1 MTVVFNTWL
10 RAFAPRP
17 GATLRMVFFP
27 HAGGSASFYR
37 PLARALPEH
46 VEALVVQYPG
56 REDRAGEQPCTTMDE
71 LAEPLAKALDQLD
84 DTPVWYFGHSM
95 GASVA
100 HEVTRRLAA
109 AGGTRPGRLIVS
121 GRPGPARQRPDDTY
135 LDDDRLWADVC
146 ALGGTDS
153 RLLAMPEVRAMALP
167 SLRADYRL
175 IGTYEPACGTD
186 LDLPVTIC
194 FGDRDPEV
202 GLADAEAWRAVTTGP
217 FTVATFPGDHF
228 YVRGDGERAVVDWLG
243 EQTAPYAAHG
253 SAPRRPHG
261 R

>member
-10 RAFAPRP
+10 RAFAPR
-17 GATLRMVFFP
+17 ADAALRVVFFP

-46 VEALVVQYPG
+46 VEALIVQYPG
-56 REDRAGEQPCTTMDE
+56 REDRSREQPCGSMDE
-71 LAEPLAKALDQLD
+71 LAEALAKVLEQLD
-84 DTPVWYFGHSM
+84 DKPVWYFGHSM

-100 HEVTRRLAA
+100 HEVTRRLTAA
-109 AGGTRPGRLIVS
+109 DGARPGQLIVS
-121 GRPGPARQRPDDTY
+121 GRPGPARQRPDNKY

-153 RLLAMPEVRAMALP
+153 RLLAMPEIRAVALP

-175 IGTYEPACGTD
+175 IGTYEPALGTD

-202 GLADAEAWRAVTTGP
+202 GLDDAEAWRAVTTGP
-217 FTVATFPGDHF
+217 FAVATFPGDHF
-228 YVRGDGERAVVDWLG
+228 YLRGDGEGAVVGWLG
-243 EQTAPYAAHG
+243 EQTATHAAADR
-253 SAPRRPHG
+253 SAPPRTR
-261 R
+261 